1 MRRYSLVAVCG
12 AMLVGS
18 TSASPRP
25 PTWGLPRSSRRRR
38 SCTRRC
44 RKFSRGRDFYVG
56 GNAGWGWANT
66 SGTFSTA
73 AGTGSFSGT
82 GNAFLGGAQAG
93 YNWQTGP
100 FVIGAEVDFQ
110 GTAASGSVN
119 GAAGPAITSTAKT
132 PWFGTLRGR
141 VGYAA
146 DRILL
151 YATGGGVYGDTSLSG
166 TVPGVGSFSNST
178 TFWTWTAG
186 AGVEWA
192 FYGCWSAKLEYL
204 YVGSPSKFPAV
215 PTVTTVALDNSSN
228 TNIVRAGINYHF

>member
-1 MRRYSLVAVCG
+1 MRRYSLVLVCG

-18 TSASPRP
+18 GIGIASAADMP
-25 PTWGLPRSSRRRR
+25 PPFEPQPVMYAPVPQI
-38 SCTRRC
+38 
-44 RKFSRGRDFYVG
+44 FSWTGFYVG

-66 SGTFSTA
+66 SGTFTTA
-73 AGTGSFSGT
+73 TGTGSFSGS
-82 GNAFLGGAQAG
+82 GNGFLGGAQAG

-100 FVIGAEVDFQ
+100 FVVGAELDFQ
-110 GTAASGSVN
+110 GSAASGSVN
-119 GAAGPAITSTAKT
+119 AAAGPAITSTAKT

-146 DRILL
+146 DRVLL

>member
-18 TSASPRP
+18 IGVASAADMGP
-25 PTWGLPRSSRRRR
+25 PPFEPPPPVVYAPMPQI
-38 SCTRRC
+38 
-44 RKFSRGRDFYVG
+44 FSWTGFYVG
-56 GNAGWGWANT
+56 GNAGWGWTNT

-82 GNAFLGGAQAG
+82 GNAFLGGVQAG

-110 GTAASGSVN
+110 GTTASGSVN
-119 GAAGPAITSTAKT
+119 ASAGPAITSTEKL

-146 DRILL
+146 DRILF
-151 YATGGGVYGDTSLSG
+151 YATAGGLYGDCSLSG

-192 FYGCWSAKLEYL
+192 FYGCWSAKFEYL

-228 TNIVRAGINYHF
+228 TNLFRAGINYHF